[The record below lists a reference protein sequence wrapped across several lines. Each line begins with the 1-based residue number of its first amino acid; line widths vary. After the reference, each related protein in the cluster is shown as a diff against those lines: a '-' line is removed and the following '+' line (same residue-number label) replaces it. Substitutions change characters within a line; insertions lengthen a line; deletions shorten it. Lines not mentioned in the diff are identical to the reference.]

1 MDKDLAPIKNR
12 IIQFI
17 EVQKIN
23 KTEFFK
29 KIDVSPS
36 NFRSS
41 SLKSEINASIV
52 AKISAHYPNLN
63 INWLITG
70 NGSMFLNKKE
80 DNEYKDKY
88 FQCLEE
94 QNKLLH
100 ELNNLKNI
108 HDSDQS
114 IEAPKLK
121 SKN

>member
-1 MDKDLAPIKNR
+1 MIKERVMQVLETQNIPKERFFKRIGMSSANFRGKAKESPLNSNTIKN
-12 IIQFI
+12 II
-17 EVQKIN
+17 
-23 KTEFFK
+23 TE
-29 KIDVSPS
+29 I
-36 NFRSS
+36 
-41 SLKSEINASIV
+41 
-52 AKISAHYPNLN
+52 PNLN
-63 INWLITG
+63 IDWLITG
-70 NGSMFLNKKE
+70 NGSMFLDKKE